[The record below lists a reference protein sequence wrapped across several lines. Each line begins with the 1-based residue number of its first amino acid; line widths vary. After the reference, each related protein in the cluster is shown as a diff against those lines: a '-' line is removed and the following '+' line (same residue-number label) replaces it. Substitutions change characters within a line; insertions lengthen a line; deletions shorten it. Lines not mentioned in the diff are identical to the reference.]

1 MSPQGAVLIR
11 NCVLAML
18 DLRHELDIEVDVRL
32 GSWIKWFGIL
42 ERPVLKLAVVFEAMG
57 LGEFTERER
66 W

>member
-32 GSWIKWFGIL
+32 GSWIK
-42 ERPVLKLAVVFEAMG
+42 
-57 LGEFTERER
+57 
-66 W
+66 